1 MTVMTTHARFPKSTT
16 ACWRN
21 SVGQNIAI
29 MTKVKDIT
37 AREYYMNMTSQ
48 MGWGHNVLL
57 NQIKTGKLPDA
68 KQIEAGILREIEV
81 DQKVE

>member
-1 MTVMTTHARFPKSTT
+1 MRGFPNLQQLVGEIP
-16 ACWRN
+16 W
-21 SVGQNIAI
+21 GQNIAI